1 MHIVKW
7 FVGLC
12 CFLGGCSYGLLGLG
26 ILCLWNGGKEMR
38 TGELK
43 WFGLNG
49 PSFRGGGLAM
59 VLDND
64 SMNI

>member
-1 MHIVKW
+1 MWTVR
-7 FVGLC
+7 VGN
-12 CFLGGCSYGLLGLG
+12 
-26 ILCLWNGGKEMR
+26 LCLWNGGKEMR

-64 SMNI
+64 SMNIQT